1 MNYPFEYHT
10 LLWKENL
17 AGLSGRV
24 LVNIDRTGEPRLDVY
39 NYEGSG
45 ISAYH
50 LYTVLNLTLAEGW
63 LEDLER
69 WHRDRR
75 NKWKTETE
83 AVVSSANVSDDE
95 KEYRLY
101 TFRQSGAACSSLI
114 AVSDQRIRTFS
125 VLAED
130 AAPLLK
136 EIIKDYAPAFLPSG
150 RSSYRESQRI
160 PAFYYLKASRLRF
173 PELPILLKEQ
183 RERVKIMTVFNYSD
197 SEALRTA
204 SAAGQ
209 TSGLLETIEA
219 LKCLE
224 VLQA

>member
-24 LVNIDRTGEPRLDVY
+24 LVNIDRTGEPRLDIY
-39 NYEGSG
+39 NYEGSE

-63 LEDLER
+63 LENLER
-69 WHRDRR
+69 WHRNRR
-75 NKWKTETE
+75 NKWKTEV
-83 AVVSSANVSDDE
+83 VVSSDNVSDDE

-101 TFRQSGAACSSLI
+101 TFGQSEAACSSLI

-136 EIIKDYAPAFLPSG
+136 KIIEDFSPAFLPGG
-150 RSSYRESQRI
+150 RSSYRESRRI
-160 PAFYYLKASRLRF
+160 PAFYYLKAPRLWF

-183 RERVKIMTVFNYSD
+183 RERVKTRTAFNSSD
-197 SEALRTA
+197 SAGALRKA
-204 SAAGQ
+204 LAAGQ